1 PPPRRLVDSARV
13 RAATARACAP
23 QRARAQAVLG
33 TCVMVGAS
41 AAHGA
46 DVVVGEA
53 GFGGAWAPVRGTDG
67 GFAAR
72 TVPCSFSIDHGLEM
86 SQMHFGPYIMWQNGP
101 RHDLCL

>member
-1 PPPRRLVDSARV
+1 
-13 RAATARACAP
+13 
-23 QRARAQAVLG
+23 
-33 TCVMVGAS
+33 MVGAS

-46 DVVVGEA
+46 DVVVGES
-53 GFGGAWAPVRGTDG
+53 GLGGAWAPVRGTDG